1 MILTQHKTPF
11 ILSIITIIIAT
22 IASIGGLFL
31 ENLYQDND
39 FVKMAWF
46 TNDIITLFVVV
57 PLLIITIY
65 FSEKNSTKWLLIH
78 LGLLGYVF
86 YNFAFYLFGATFN
99 MFFLIYAMLVSI
111 SAFALILFLSNIKL
125 HTIDINFSKKTPVK
139 LVSIYLI
146 FIALILFLVEFSMI
160 VPFLTSGK
168 IPQTILQTGANTSIV
183 FALDFTIVIPVS
195 ILSAILIW
203 QRNSWGFILGIM
215 MLVKGFTYGLVLT
228 IGTILLAS
236 SDVYGKWDSL
246 FPLYVLIIIGG
257 ILGCWLL
264 LKNFKETI

>member
-1 MILTQHKTPF
+1 MKLNQYKTPF
-11 ILSIITIIIAT
+11 ILSIIITILAT
-22 IASIGGLFL
+22 IASIGGLL
-31 ENLYQDND
+31 MKNPYRDND

-46 TNDIITLFVVV
+46 TNDILTLFVVV
-57 PLLIITIY
+57 PLLIITINL
-65 FSEKNSTKWLLIH
+65 SRKNSIKWLLIH
-78 LGLLGYVF
+78 LGLLGYVL

-99 MFFLIYAMLVSI
+99 MFFIIYAALVSL

-125 HTIDINFSKKTPVK
+125 ETIAINFSKKTPVK
-139 LVSIYLI
+139 WVSIYLL

-168 IPQTILQTGANTSIV
+168 IPQTILQTGTNTSIV
-183 FALDFTIVIPVS
+183 FALDFTIVIPLS
-195 ILSAILIW
+195 ILSAVLLW

-228 IGTILLAS
+228 IGTILLANS
-236 SDVYGKWDSL
+236 EVYGKWDSL

-264 LKNFKETI
+264 MKNFKETI